1 MEMRWSCLKGVS
13 KCIINT
19 QQEKTHSIKIQSI
32 INAQQ
37 EKTHSIKIHSIIN
50 AQQEKIHSRK
60 IMLYALK
67 NVFSANY

>member
-19 QQEKTHSIKIQSI
+19 QQEKI
-32 INAQQ
+32 
-37 EKTHSIKIHSIIN
+37 HSIKIHSIIN